1 VLGLIDYETV
11 VRVNLAAVAQGRKM
25 HRAVLHQSPRTS
37 QEAFRPKR
45 SRILYLKRGKSDG
58 SVAVIHQFW
67 KHLAENW
74 RPVRFANSVSLSC
87 RCSGAL

>member
-37 QEAFRPKR
+37 QEAFLPK
-45 SRILYLKRGKSDG
+45 
-58 SVAVIHQFW
+58 
-67 KHLAENW
+67 
-74 RPVRFANSVSLSC
+74 
-87 RCSGAL
+87 GAAFFI